1 MIGITPFAQMLRF
14 YIEDAGVDCFGGYVV
29 DEKYMP
35 ENGKIGG
42 IEVISWETF
51 TSTVS
56 PDSCKILSSV
66 TYNGM
71 NKVREIMYHR
81 IKNAGYTMA
90 NFIHPSA
97 VVARN
102 CDMGEGNIFLENVT
116 LQPFTKIGNNNV
128 FWSNVNIC
136 HHTVIG
142 NFNFVAASCVILG
155 KTVIKDRCFLGCNS
169 TIKNRTVVKSDTL
182 VGAAAYSSQDTEK
195 ESVIVPPYSVLL
207 NKKPSDIRL

>member
-1 MIGITPFAQMLRF
+1 MEKIYVIGITPFAQMLRF

-116 LQPFTKIGNNNV
+116 VQPFTKIGNNNV

-136 HHTVIG
+136 HHTVKRIVDGLDLLRGIG
-142 NFNFVAASCVILG
+142 LEHSAICSNLVFQLAEYGTGDVTTFHGLLVHIVIQCAG
-155 KTVIKDRCFLGCNS
+155 G
-169 TIKNRTVVKSDTL
+169 
-182 VGAAAYSSQDTEK
+182 GTEH
-195 ESVIVPPYSVLL
+195 
-207 NKKPSDIRL
+207 